1 MYVRVTSTQ
10 ADPARIEDGIAYIR
24 DEVLPKT
31 NLMKG
36 SLGSVV
42 SVDRSSGR
50 GSLMSC
56 WTDRESLDAS
66 HQAVVGMRSAA
77 ARRLDGSDTTVETFE
92 IALIHLAKPAEPGS
106 CTSMTR
112 AEIPPD
118 DVHRALQSFNDTVVP
133 FLEKYDRICAV
144 IVMVNRQAGVLQTSI
159 TVENREA
166 LEASRNRTQEMRDL
180 ITAAIPSG
188 KIVEVFELEIV
199 ISDLR
204 PSSQA

>member
-10 ADPARIEDGIAYIR
+10 ADPARIDDGIAYIR

-42 SVDRSSGR
+42 GVDRSSGR

-56 WTDRESLDAS
+56 WTDRESLNAT

-77 ARRLDGSDTTVETFE
+77 ARRLDGSNTTVETFE

-106 CTSMTR
+106 CTRTTR
-112 AEIPPD
+112 TEMPPE
-118 DVHRALQSFNDTVVP
+118 DVDRALQSFKDTVMP
-133 FLEKYDRICAV
+133 FFEKYDRICAV
-144 IVMVNRQAGVLQTSI
+144 MVMVNRETGVLQSSI
-159 TVENREA
+159 ILENREA
-166 LEASRNRTQEMRDL
+166 LEASSGRAQEVRDL
-180 ITAAIPSG
+180 ITAAIPSV
-188 KIVEVFELEIV
+188 KIVEVFELEVV

-204 PSSQA
+204 PSS